1 MESIFFGGGT
11 PTQLDPFLLGKI
23 LSTVNDVCGI
33 AIDSEITVEANP
45 GSIDK
50 EKIVGLLE
58 AGFNRL
64 SIGIQS
70 FDSKTLTKLGRV
82 HTVEEA
88 SEMFLQAR
96 KYGFENINIDL
107 MFSVPDIPDK
117 SWQYSVQKGIEL
129 EPEHISTYGL
139 IFEEGTPFGALRDSG
154 RMVEVEDDLG
164 AFQYEWIRRELI
176 EAGYMHYEVSNYSK
190 PGYSCRHNLVYW
202 TDKSYI
208 GVGLSAHS
216 YNYPQR
222 WWNTCNLNSYMDN
235 LEDGS
240 NVVEGEEFLSK
251 ETALRDR
258 FWLGLRT
265 HQGVKL
271 TKEEELRLSK
281 HLRFKD
287 IEYLGRWII
296 ENGFLIILPDSFVL
310 ADSLAI
316 EATEILEYDLSS
328 N

>member
-1 MESIFFGGGT
+1 M
-11 PTQLDPFLLGKI
+11 
-23 LSTVNDVCGI
+23 
-33 AIDSEITVEANP
+33 DS
-45 GSIDK
+45 
-50 EKIVGLLE
+50 
-58 AGFNRL
+58 
-64 SIGIQS
+64 
-70 FDSKTLTKLGRV
+70 
-82 HTVEEA
+82 
-88 SEMFLQAR
+88 
-96 KYGFENINIDL
+96 
-107 MFSVPDIPDK
+107 
-117 SWQYSVQKGIEL
+117 
-129 EPEHISTYGL
+129 
-139 IFEEGTPFGALRDSG
+139 
-154 RMVEVEDDLG
+154 
-164 AFQYEWIRRELI
+164 
-176 EAGYMHYEVSNYSK
+176 
-190 PGYSCRHNLVYW
+190 
-202 TDKSYI
+202 
-208 GVGLSAHS
+208 
-216 YNYPQR
+216 
-222 WWNTCNLNSYMDN
+222 

-240 NVVEGEEFLSK
+240 NVVEGEEVLSK